1 MNQLSPLG
9 ITHQIQLSSNV
20 LVCGGKS
27 VGDYFSLGQLD
38 TVCSSNRTVANM
50 LTHISF
56 LKYGSCM
63 LPPQVIVLMPRQ
75 AFVQAFCH

>member
-1 MNQLSPLG
+1 MDQLSPLG
-9 ITHQIQLSSNV
+9 ITHQTQLSSHV
-20 LVCGGKS
+20 LVCVGKS
-27 VGDYFSLGQLD
+27 VGGYFSLGQLD

-56 LKYGSCM
+56 CSCM